1 MITIFTLFLVGFQLG
16 ATACALS
23 CLPIVTPILI
33 SNSNYT
39 NNKSFY
45 ILIQYFGGKLLAYTS
60 ISILAFFSSQFIK
73 NSLTSEIPFTQIGA
87 SAIILVSVL
96 LLYRAFKSDN
106 HCKTSCNTQLKYGY
120 FTIGVLSSF
129 NFCLPVAT
137 LIATSAISESLILS
151 LFYGVSFGFGVI
163 FIPFL
168 FLYFVIN
175 KVSHNLIQGVQANKR
190 KIEITSASFLL
201 IIGFLVFFEILKL

>member
-45 ILIQYFGGKLLAYTS
+45 ILLQYFSGKLLAYTS
-60 ISILAFFSSQFIK
+60 ISILSFYSSQFIK
-73 NSLTSEIPFTQIGA
+73 DSLTSTVPFTKIGA
-87 SAIILVSVL
+87 LTIILVSIL
-96 LLYRAFKSDN
+96 LLYRAFKTDN
-106 HCKTSCNTQLKYGY
+106 QCKTSCNGQLKYGY
-120 FTIGVLSSF
+120 FTLGLLSSF
-129 NFCLPVAT
+129 NLCLPVAT
-137 LIATSAISESLILS
+137 LIATSAISESLIFS
-151 LFYGVSFGFGVI
+151 IFYGLSFGLGVI

-175 KVSHNLIQGVQANKR
+175 KISHNLIKGLNENKK
-190 KIEITSASFLL
+190 KIEIISALFLL
-201 IIGFLVFFEILKL
+201 LVGILVFFEILKL

>member
-45 ILIQYFGGKLLAYTS
+45 ILLQYFSGKLIAYTS

-73 NSLTSEIPFTQIGA
+73 NSLTSA
-87 SAIILVSVL
+87 SSIYPNRS
-96 LLYRAFKSDN
+96 FFHNS
-106 HCKTSCNTQLKYGY
+106 SSNT
-120 FTIGVLSSF
+120 
-129 NFCLPVAT
+129 
-137 LIATSAISESLILS
+137 IAL
-151 LFYGVSFGFGVI
+151 
-163 FIPFL
+163 
-168 FLYFVIN
+168 
-175 KVSHNLIQGVQANKR
+175 
-190 KIEITSASFLL
+190 
-201 IIGFLVFFEILKL
+201 